1 VSSRRPVP
9 SVLATAETPSSVPP
23 DPFDLAFGPK
33 SSASFGLIP
42 IVDLTLDNLAEP
54 SQRIDE
60 DAPACAGVVPVV
72 GCRPM
77 LRAPPD
83 LLVNGPGRAGLRRIQ
98 EGNVTCP
105 SDRI

>member
-1 VSSRRPVP
+1 MSLRRPVP
-9 SVLATAETPSSVPP
+9 SVFATAETPSSVPP
-23 DPFDLAFGPK
+23 DPLTGIRPEVLRFVRAF
-33 SSASFGLIP
+33 P

-77 LRAPPD
+77 RRAPTD